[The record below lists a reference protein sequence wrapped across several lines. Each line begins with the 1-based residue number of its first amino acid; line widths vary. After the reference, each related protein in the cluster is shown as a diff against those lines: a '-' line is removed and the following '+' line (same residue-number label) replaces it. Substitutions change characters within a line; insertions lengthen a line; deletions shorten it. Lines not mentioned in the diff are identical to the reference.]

1 VRPLSAASNARA
13 ALLVGALALGTAAA
27 AAAATAA
34 IAVGMARRVVTP
46 AVRREE
52 DVAILAADVD
62 AGWIRLART
71 PDTVV
76 PGRYGLWFAGGSGHA
91 RVGRVLTMTPTTV
104 TRLLE
109 SVQIGRLEDARR
121 GRWGA
126 WYHLVPADLGLDADE
141 LDVMTELGPA
151 PAWVV
156 HPATGPSTDWVIQV
170 HGRGVTRSEGLR
182 ALPVFR
188 RAGYSSLLISYRN
201 DGLAPPSADRRYALG
216 LEEWRDVESAV
227 AEAMRRGAR
236 RIVIMGWSMGGAI
249 ALQFLTR
256 SPLARHVIGA
266 VLESPVVDWRTVL
279 RFHAAL
285 SGLPR
290 PVGEIALGVL
300 GSAGARPLL
309 GTGAPIDLRELDLVA
324 RADEL
329 AVPLLLLHSD
339 DDGYVPAEASL
350 ALAAAR
356 PDIVTLER
364 FAVARHTKLW
374 NVDPVRW
381 EAVIGRWL
389 RARGQEDAGTL
400 DQRA

>member
-1 VRPLSAASNARA
+1 MSPSPGSRVG
-13 ALLVGALALGTAAA
+13 LLLGAIVVGAAVAAMS
-27 AAAATAA
+27 ATAA
-34 IAVGMARRVVTP
+34 VAVGMARRVVTP

-52 DVAILAADVD
+52 DVAIHGVD
-62 AGWIRLART
+62 LDARWIRLGRT
-71 PDTVV
+71 PDTAV
-76 PGRYGLWFAGGSGHA
+76 PGRYGLWFAGGAGHA
-91 RVGRVLTMTPTTV
+91 RVGRILTSTPTTV
-104 TRLLE
+104 TRVLE
-109 SVQIGRLEDARR
+109 SVQSGRIQEARR

-126 WYHLVPADLGLDADE
+126 WFHLSPADLGLDAE
-141 LDVMTELGPA
+141 EVAVATELGPA

-156 HPATGPSTDWVIQV
+156 HPASGPSTDWVVQV
-170 HGRGVTRSEGLR
+170 HGRGVTRAEGLR

-188 RAGYSSLLISYRN
+188 RAGFSSLLISYRN
-201 DGLAPPSADRRYALG
+201 DGLAPPSADGRYALG
-216 LEEWRDVESAV
+216 LEEWRDLESAV
-227 AEAMRRGAR
+227 AEALRRGAA
-236 RIVIMGWSMGGAI
+236 RIVVMGWSMGGAI
-249 ALQFLTR
+249 TLQFLTR
-256 SPLARHVIGA
+256 SPLAHHVVGA

-290 PVGEIALGVL
+290 PVGEVALGVL

-309 GTGAPIDLRELDLVA
+309 GIGAPIDLAELDLVA

-329 AVPLLLLHSD
+329 TVPLLLLHSD
-339 DDGYVPAEASL
+339 DDGYVPPGASL

-381 EAVIGRWL
+381 EAVIERWL
-389 RARGQEDAGTL
+389 RARAQAGTAR